1 MPVRIPPPPYWAV
14 IFSSQL
20 RSDEPRYAEMADR
33 MVRLAQTQP
42 GFLGVES
49 SHRDEHGNGITVSYW
64 ESVEAIAAGASTPN
78 IWWRNSLAVRSGTS
92 LFRCAWPMSSGL
104 MIFPGMTR
112 HEPGQG

>member
-49 SHRDEHGNGITVSYW
+49 SHRDAHGNGITVSYW
-64 ESVEAIAAGASTPN
+64 ESVEAIAA
-78 IWWRNSLAVRSGTS
+78 WRQHAEHLVAQQLGREVWYQSFSLRVARVERAYD
-92 LFRCAWPMSSGL
+92 FCRNDKA
-104 MIFPGMTR
+104 
-112 HEPGQG
+112 

>member
-33 MVRLAQTQP
+33 MVRLAQTLP

-64 ESVEAIAAGASTPN
+64 ESVEAIAA
-78 IWWRNSLAVRSGTS
+78 WRQHAEHLVAQQLGREVWYQSFSLRVAHVERAYDFS
-92 LFRCAWPMSSGL
+92 RNDEA
-104 MIFPGMTR
+104 
-112 HEPGQG
+112 